1 MDAEL
6 ARHWVAVIRPLLPN
20 DANIEVLP
28 WTGQAG
34 IFFIDRPAPIEGR
47 GNRRSRNVRLYFPDR
62 VITRYLQQARSDCDK
77 VDGHL
82 ADFVRR
88 HVASIDWN
96 HDEPKHD
103 PAPGE
108 LFVMDLDVLFP

>member
-1 MDAEL
+1 MNAEL
-6 ARHWVAVIRPLLPN
+6 AHHWVAVIRPLLPG

-47 GNRRSRNVRLYFPDR
+47 QHRRSRNARLYFPDR
-62 VITRYLQQARSDCDK
+62 VIAEYLKQAQPVRDK
-77 VDGHL
+77 VDAHL

-88 HVASIDWN
+88 RVATIDWN
-96 HDEPKHD
+96 HDEPKHN